1 MHRQHEH
8 RALIPGLVEFI
19 DPYLGNF
26 PRRSVVRALHVEERR
41 IVQDP
46 LDRYLDDARW
56 LAVLQELI
64 RAVVGH
70 HRAFV
75 GESELANDRQRGGRE
90 IPGWRA
96 IAGRFRA
103 RHLRQVIKCPPDEIA
118 LDVSRYSGVHLV
130 YPAVHREL
138 VMTSGLDDVGHLGM
152 EHQAH
157 SWNEK

>member
-46 LDRYLDDARW
+46 LDRYFDDSRW

-70 HRAFV
+70 HRARS
-75 GESELANDRQRGGRE
+75 EEHTSELQSLAYLVCRLLLEKKKTKE
-90 IPGWRA
+90 IY
-96 IAGRFRA
+96 IY
-103 RHLRQVIKCPPDEIA
+103 H
-118 LDVSRYSGVHLV
+118 
-130 YPAVHREL
+130 
-138 VMTSGLDDVGHLGM
+138 
-152 EHQAH
+152 
-157 SWNEK
+157 